1 MKKAAE
7 YFRLEVHCEGN
18 LSSGY
23 LKRYFIYIFYI
34 DWKAVNES
42 GPAIWTIEPHDI
54 LPLGLFAMSD
64 YLGYF
69 PGHKMMGCLTS
80 ACFIVPGMK
89 QVYTWASACSVDKK
103 NIQKL
108 LETGKKAIEVNK

>member
-7 YFRLEVHCEGN
+7 YFRLEVHCEGKIS
-18 LSSGY
+18 LLFCSTFLTHY
-23 LKRYFIYIFYI
+23 CT

-42 GPAIWTIEPHDI
+42 GPAIWSIEPHDI

-108 LETGKKAIEVNK
+108 LETGE

>member
-1 MKKAAE
+1 M
-7 YFRLEVHCEGN
+7 
-18 LSSGY
+18 
-23 LKRYFIYIFYI
+23 
-34 DWKAVNES
+34 NES
-42 GPAIWTIEPHDI
+42 GPAIWSIEPHDI

-108 LETGKKAIEVNK
+108 LETGM